1 MADDGDRPMR
11 LSEVLERMSRQGG
24 AERVSL
30 GDLLGAFG
38 GRAFGPLLLIPALIA
53 LVPPVGAIP
62 GMSIAT
68 GSIIALVAVQMLFN
82 LNHPWL
88 PGRLLRVSFDRDRFE
103 TALRWLYPRARRVE
117 RFVRPRWMVLLQPPF
132 AQGVAVLCIV
142 LAAAMY
148 PLALVPFG
156 VSLPSLALVF
166 LALGVTAR
174 DGLVLA
180 IGLAIAA
187 GAAGAAYVTLI

>member
-1 MADDGDRPMR
+1 MADDGARPMR
-11 LSEVLERMSRQGG
+11 LSEILERMSRQGG

-68 GSIIALVAVQMLFN
+68 SSIIALVAGQMLFN
-82 LNHPWL
+82 LSHPWL
-88 PGRLLRVSFDRDRFE
+88 PGRLLRISFDRDRFE

-117 RFVRPRWMVLLQPPF
+117 RFVRPRWTALLQLPF
-132 AQGVAVLCIV
+132 RQAVAVLCIV
-142 LAAAMY
+142 LAASMY

-166 LALGVTAR
+166 LALGVTAK

-187 GAAGAAYVTLI
+187 GAAGVACVMLI

>member
-11 LSEVLERMSRQGG
+11 LSEIIERMAQQGG
-24 AERVSL
+24 EERVTL

-68 GSIIALVAVQMLFN
+68 SSIIALVAAQMLFN
-82 LNHPWL
+82 LAHPWL
-88 PGRLLRVSFDRDRFE
+88 PDRLLRVSFDRDTFE
-103 TALRWLYPRARRVE
+103 AAVRWLYPRARRIE
-117 RFVRPRWMVLLQPPF
+117 WLVRPRWMALSRPPF
-132 AQGVAVLCIV
+132 AQVVAVLCIV
-142 LAAAMY
+142 LAASMY

-166 LALGVTAR
+166 LALGVTAK
-174 DGLVLA
+174 DGVMLA

-187 GAAGAAYVTLI
+187 GAAGLTGAMLA